1 MKLIRVKDYEAMT
14 EELLAIFVEQIKE
27 KPDSVLSFTTGG
39 TPKGLLERLAEEI
52 NSGLDVSDCIFCLSL
67 IHISEPTRPY

>member
-27 KPDSVLSFTTGG
+27 KPDSVLSFTF
-39 TPKGLLERLAEEI
+39 L
-52 NSGLDVSDCIFCLSL
+52 IFFNRIRRSQ
-67 IHISEPTRPY
+67 